1 MASASNERRTG
12 CVLQETV
19 MLESEKFAI
28 AAHLHVVLR
37 RVNGRVTDVE
47 WMIKSPEYAREI
59 IRVARTETHPDLHKL
74 ADKLE
79 AALQPVASATR
90 LAKAVV
96 PSTQPIQPARPAFP
110 SSESGA
116 SSGFNS
122 TGFAPSGFD
131 APANR
136 KRYVGTL
143 R

>member
-1 MASASNERRTG
+1 
-12 CVLQETV
+12 VLQETV

-47 WMIKSPEYAREI
+47 WMIKSSEYAREI
-59 IRVARTETHPDLHKL
+59 IRVARMETHPDLHKL

-79 AALQPVASATR
+79 AALQPAASAMR
-90 LAKAVV
+90 PAKAAV
-96 PSTQPIQPARPAFP
+96 PAAQLAQPAFAP
-110 SSESGA
+110 SESGA

-131 APANR
+131 ASANR